1 MSLVGAESREQRIKQ
16 AQGYEV
22 HAKRLIVAG
31 RCTLTGALVLAA
43 AFSGAIAAAAAPVEE
58 SVRVSPA
65 QSVYR
70 APAAAPYGSAA
81 PTAAPY
87 GTAPPTA
94 VAQATPYGAAP
105 APAAAAGG
113 SSELFMQVQSLQQE
127 VAELRG
133 LVEELTHQVNRL
145 ASDQQAQYRDLD
157 ARVVALR
164 GGAGA
169 ATGVPATA
177 PAPVAGNIGQTP
189 AAPTATPSGQAAQP
203 PAGAPAQQGDA
214 GPDRDAYSAAFELMR
229 ARKFPEATAAFDRFV
244 RDYPNSGYTANAFYW
259 LGELHLA
266 QNAFEPARQS
276 FMQVVNLYPD
286 SQKMPDALYKLG
298 VVHHRI
304 GDPVRAREYLNRAI
318 SQFPSA
324 PAAAL
329 AQTYL
334 AELQ

>member
-1 MSLVGAESREQRIKQ
+1 MKQ

-22 HAKRLIVAG
+22 QARRSFDAG
-31 RCTLTGALVLAA
+31 RSALAGVLILAA
-43 AFSGAIAAAAAPVEE
+43 AFPGAVAVAAAPVEE

-65 QSVYR
+65 QPVYR
-70 APAAAPYGSAA
+70 APAASPYGTAA
-81 PTAAPY
+81 PTATPY

-94 VAQATPYGAAP
+94 VAQATPYGAP
-105 APAAAAGG
+105 PSAAGSPGG

-157 ARVVALR
+157 ARMLALR

-169 ATGVPATA
+169 ATGVPPVVPGAA
-177 PAPVAGNIGQTP
+177 PAPGAANMGQTP
-189 AAPTATPSGQAAQP
+189 VVPTAGAAAQP
-203 PAGAPAQQGDA
+203 APGAAAPQGDA

-304 GDPVRAREYLNRAI
+304 GDPVRAREYLNRTI

>member
-1 MSLVGAESREQRIKQ
+1 MNRTFGKRSSIIRCKGQKDARAVFFSL
-16 AQGYEV
+16 
-22 HAKRLIVAG
+22 LVAG
-31 RCTLTGALVLAA
+31 GTLA
-43 AFSGAIAAAAAPVEE
+43 SGAVQGAAPVEE
-58 SVRVSPA
+58 SVRVASSSQVYQAPTASP
-65 QSVYR
+65 YG
-70 APAAAPYGSAA
+70 AAAPTGS
-81 PTAAPY
+81 PY

-94 VAQATPYGAAP
+94 VAQSTPYGATP
-105 APAAAAGG
+105 AGG
-113 SSELFMQVQSLQQE
+113 SSELFMQVQALQQE
-127 VAELRG
+127 VSELRG

-157 ARVVALR
+157 GRIVALR
-164 GGAGA
+164 GGGLAAAPVNPNAGQ
-169 ATGVPATA
+169 
-177 PAPVAGNIGQTP
+177 APVAPTPTVGQP
-189 AAPTATPSGQAAQP
+189 GVGGQP
-203 PAGAPAQQGDA
+203 PAGVQAGAGGGQGQMAPAPQAGAVPQEGA
-214 GPDRDAYSAAFELMR
+214 GPDRDAYGAAFELMR

-298 VVHHRI
+298 VVYHRI
-304 GDPVRAREYLNRAI
+304 GDPSRAREYLNRTI